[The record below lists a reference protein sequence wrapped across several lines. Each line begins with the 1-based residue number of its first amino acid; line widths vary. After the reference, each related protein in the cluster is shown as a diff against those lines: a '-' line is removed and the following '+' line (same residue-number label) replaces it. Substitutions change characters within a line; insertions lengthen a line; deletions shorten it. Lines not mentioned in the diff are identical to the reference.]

1 MKATLPLIL
10 LLSCFVS
17 GAKAADE
24 PPPLT
29 CAQIREQIKAVTGL
43 VATPSF
49 DLLKQIGMRQE
60 CNFTS
65 AEAYRAAYGDKPLPP
80 QESHDHYDNR
90 EQND

>member
-1 MKATLPLIL
+1 MKATLPLIA
-10 LLSCFVS
+10 LLSCFGS
-17 GAKAADE
+17 GANAADE
-24 PPPLT
+24 TPLT

-49 DLLKQIGMRQE
+49 DLLRQIGMRRE

-80 QESHDHYDNR
+80 QESHDRDDNR
-90 EQND
+90 EKND